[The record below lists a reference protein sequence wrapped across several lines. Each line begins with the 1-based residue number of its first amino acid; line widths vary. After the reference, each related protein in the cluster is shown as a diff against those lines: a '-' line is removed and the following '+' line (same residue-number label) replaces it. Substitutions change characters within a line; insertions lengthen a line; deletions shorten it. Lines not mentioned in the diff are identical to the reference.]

1 MSIKNT
7 ILSTS
12 NSAAFLPIRIAVG
25 AVMIGHGAQKLFG
38 WWGGHGLQGTA
49 GFFAENLG
57 LEPGMLMAIL
67 AGGTEF
73 FGGILLILGLLT
85 RPAALLIAATM
96 AVAIIKVHPDAFFLS
111 NNGMEFALT
120 LLLAS
125 VALVIGGAGALS
137 VDRKLANR

>member
-25 AVMIGHGAQKLFG
+25 VVMIGHGAQKLFG

-49 GFFAENLG
+49 NFFAESLG
-57 LEPGMLMAIL
+57 LEPGLLMAIL
-67 AGGTEF
+67 AGSAEF

-85 RPAALLIAATM
+85 RPAALLIAITM
-96 AVAIIKVHPDAFFLS
+96 AVGILKVHSDAFFLS

-125 VALVIGGAGALS
+125 VALIIGGAGALS
-137 VDRKLANR
+137 VDRKLAKS

>member
-1 MSIKNT
+1 MSIKHT

-12 NSAAFLPIRIAVG
+12 NSAAFLPIRLAVG

-49 GFFAENLG
+49 NFFAENLG
-57 LEPGMLMAIL
+57 LEPGLLMAAL

-85 RPAALLIAATM
+85 RPAALLIAGTM
-96 AVAIIKVHPDAFFLS
+96 AVAILKVHSDAFFLS
-111 NNGMEFALT
+111 SNGMEFALT

-137 VDRKLANR
+137 VDRKLVK